1 MPSLVSHSL
10 PSTLGRLLHEDSLC
24 ITWINSTGV
33 LSPLWNH
40 ILRHLSDSLIPSRL
54 PNTIQALHFLN
65 QNQDLSDFAPFTCY
79 HPMTHPSVSSP
90 SSIVLL
96 NFFFEN
102 GVPEFSC
109 IFLWIRWTMT
119 RGSSAPWHRS
129 RRRLSCMLAWHLAE
143 QSTPDRIPESFMRD
157 SQVLQLILTNDPTF

>member
-96 NFFFEN
+96 NFFLKMGSLNSRVFFFESVEPWLVDLQHHDTVRA
-102 GVPEFSC
+102 GA
-109 IFLWIRWTMT
+109 FLACSLDILRNRVRLIASRNHSWETHKY
-119 RGSSAPWHRS
+119 SS
-129 RRRLSCMLAWHLAE
+129 
-143 QSTPDRIPESFMRD
+143 
-157 SQVLQLILTNDPTF
+157 